1 MDVSSLSNTSAL
13 WASSATSSATSST
26 SSARGP
32 EKTMQSVADLLG
44 MDVDSVKEALKGGKT
59 MADVASS
66 AGISTDDLVA
76 TIAATL
82 PAQGPDGVPTDKT
95 AMATTIASGQLQGP
109 PPKPPVDAS
118 GGMDALSSALG
129 VSSTELLQ
137 RLTDGTGIA
146 DLLQDNP
153 QVAAQ
158 LAAAQNKG
166 AVVDGYA

>member
-1 MDVSSLSNTSAL
+1 MNVSSLSSTTALWPTSA
-13 WASSATSSATSST
+13 AGSSSQ
-26 SSARGP
+26 ARGP
-32 EKTMQSVADLLG
+32 ERTNAVVAELLG
-44 MDVDSVKEALKGGKT
+44 TDAASLKAELTSGKT
-59 MADVASS
+59 MADLASA
-66 AGISTDDLVA
+66 AGVSQEDLVA

-82 PAQGPDGVPTDKT
+82 PAQGPDGVATDTT
-95 AMATTIASGQLQGP
+95 AMATAIAAGQRPGP

-118 GGMDALSSALG
+118 SGMDALSSALG
-129 VSSTELLQ
+129 VSSSELLQ

-146 DLLQDNP
+146 DLLTDNP